1 MKHKRIETA
10 PRLTGERTSMEF
22 ILTLALTAIGLYTL
36 ARISKTVKKGT
47 AKRFLRKA
55 RRSLLK

>member
-1 MKHKRIETA
+1 
-10 PRLTGERTSMEF
+10 MEF
-22 ILTLALTAIGLYTL
+22 ILTLALTATGLYAL
-36 ARISKTVKKGT
+36 ARISKTAKKGA